1 MSIGIVVVGPGLI
14 GKKHIALIKA
24 NPDTHLAAIVAPDH
38 EINHQLAK
46 AEDVDLFYS
55 LAHCAKSVVVDAV
68 IISSPNE
75 FHYGQAHWCIENYIP
90 VLIEKPVT
98 PGVDEARDLVDL
110 VQIQGKN

>member
-46 AEDVDLFYS
+46 FSDVE
-55 LAHCAKSVVVDAV
+55 AV
-68 IISSPNE
+68 CLKKLETHNKRL
-75 FHYGQAHWCIENYIP
+75 Y
-90 VLIEKPVT
+90 
-98 PGVDEARDLVDL
+98 D
-110 VQIQGKN
+110 